1 MLFQSIAVI
10 AVCTFQWMLW
20 GYTLGFSRTGS
31 SFIGDFSNFALW
43 DITAAPS
50 SGSAVIPDI
59 VLCFYE
65 LVFCACTVMIV
76 VGGAFERG
84 RIVPSM
90 VFGFCFATLVYCPVA
105 YWTWNANGWL
115 YNLPSLDFAGGGP
128 VHIASGWAGLA
139 YALVLGKRR
148 SHMKGDKHRPHNVSL
163 VFLGTCFIWFGW
175 FGFNGGSALNGTIR
189 AMQAAWNTN
198 TAAAMGVIGWGTVD
212 YIRYRGK
219 FSLIGVCEGA
229 IAGLVGITPAA
240 GYVST
245 WCAAAIGII
254 TAVVCSSLK
263 DINKWIGIDDG
274 LEVFKLHAVGG
285 MVGCFLTGIF
295 ATASV
300 SSLDGI
306 SFAPG
311 GIDGVGAQVGRQF
324 AELGAVSAWSFT
336 VSCVILLI
344 LKYIPFMQLRVSED
358 AEDMGMDLDQFF
370 EEEVGDWSMF
380 DSLDGLHPGSHLET
394 STFASATITPPNET
408 VKEPK
413 EAGKAVE

>member
-1 MLFQSIAVI
+1 
-10 AVCTFQWMLW
+10 
-20 GYTLGFSRTGS
+20 
-31 SFIGDFSNFALW
+31 
-43 DITAAPS
+43 
-50 SGSAVIPDI
+50 
-59 VLCFYE
+59 
-65 LVFCACTVMIV
+65 MIV